1 MIKITQDQK
10 KEFIKNKL
18 ATDSR
23 WAKHALLKIFEFQT
37 EEEQVMETTCV
48 HNNVGFTG
56 ADGEFLSSLAKQLD
70 RKGFLSPK
78 QMIHVYKKM
87 PKYWKQVMKISDQEK
102 LIDLILENS

>member
-18 ATDSR
+18 ATDAR

-37 EEEQVMETTCV
+37 EEEQQIEATCV

-56 ADGEFLSSLAKQLD
+56 ADGEFLTSLAKQLE

>member
-18 ATDSR
+18 ATDAR

-48 HNNVGFTG
+48 HNKCGY
-56 ADGEFLSSLAKQLD
+56 LAEDKQLD
-70 RKGFLSPK
+70 EIIFTERLLKRGMSAKDIKL
-78 QMIHVYKKM
+78 YKN
-87 PKYWKQVMKISDQEK
+87 
-102 LIDLILENS
+102 LIQ